1 MASISK
7 NAYIDRLDD
16 LVNKLNNIYNR
27 NFKMEPVDVK
37 SSTFNDFNMKKII
50 KALNS
55 KLVIS

>member
-37 SSTFNDFNMKKII
+37 SSTYNGFNMKKII